1 VRCVRR
7 QGSAPRGA
15 TRARRG
21 ACAGAA
27 GGAPIDECV
36 KERAR
41 LRAGA
46 GVEARVRPQHQGH
59 VLMGRWGE
67 SSVRAWEGGREG
79 VYSRDT
85 GRGNTREGGGVP
97 RRCRRCA
104 WRRFGSSMD
113 VLREQHGRSPLPYWK
128 GGGSRV
134 LLPWK
139 EVQHLFCTS
148 ITPLLLTDNC
158 QGRAVSGEGW
168 PVIQHVG
175 GTGEGAWPWKRSAIA
190 QARLW
195 AAARNR
201 ASGVTSKTA
210 SAHSVLATP
219 CGMNVS
225 ITSAARACSAASSA
239 ASGRRPVPRH
249 ARASGARTA
258 ARRRSRPRAP
268 PPCSVGR
275 AAAAACPIS
284 TG

>member
-1 VRCVRR
+1 
-7 QGSAPRGA
+7 
-15 TRARRG
+15 
-21 ACAGAA
+21 
-27 GGAPIDECV
+27 
-36 KERAR
+36 
-41 LRAGA
+41 
-46 GVEARVRPQHQGH
+46 
-59 VLMGRWGE
+59 
-67 SSVRAWEGGREG
+67 
-79 VYSRDT
+79 
-85 GRGNTREGGGVP
+85 
-97 RRCRRCA
+97 
-104 WRRFGSSMD
+104 MD

-249 ARASGARTA
+249 ARASSARAA
-258 ARRRSRPRAP
+258 ARRRSRPNEP
-268 PPCSVGR
+268 PACSGGR
-275 AAAAACPIS
+275 AAAARVRGARLGATSVRHRREQRSHVLRVARPRERGGAAQQHLAGGHGAQRGRRGRTTLLASRKGCECVGLWGGFRPRATCRSASCGAALRHAKAPSAVESSCGESRSATACPRA
-284 TG
+284 TR